1 MMKNNVVVEKN
12 IPQCC
17 LIFSLIVCV

>member
-1 MMKNNVVVEKN
+1 MKNNVVVEKN